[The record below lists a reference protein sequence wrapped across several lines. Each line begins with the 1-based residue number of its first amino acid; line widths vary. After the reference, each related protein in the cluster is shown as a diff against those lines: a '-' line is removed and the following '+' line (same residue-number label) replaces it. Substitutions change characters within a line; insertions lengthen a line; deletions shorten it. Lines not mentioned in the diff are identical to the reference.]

1 MIKDRFD
8 ALPAAHRDIAREALI
23 AAFGMAPIGA
33 IAAMTGGM
41 TTASVYRVEVG
52 RRKYLLRIEGEPS
65 PLRNPHQYKAMAI
78 AAEARIAPTIHYVD
92 EVARVAVMDFV
103 EQVHLKAY
111 PGGPAA
117 LARALGELFSR
128 VQATP
133 VFPYYV
139 NYPDIVARLFAH
151 VRRTG
156 LFADGVLDP
165 HVRRLELLGKAYEAG
180 ATKPVSSHN
189 DPTPG
194 NILFDGKRLW
204 LIDWESA
211 FRNDPLIDVAIVL
224 DGLVRTPDLEEI
236 FLNAWLGRAPDQD
249 IRARL
254 EVTQALTRLYYAGV
268 FLSAS
273 AAAAW
278 VKGDTDLS
286 VPSVAEFQ
294 QAVQTGRLRAGTPE
308 NWHIRGKMFLASFLS
323 GIATPGFGGPAS

>member
-1 MIKDRFD
+1 MIEDRFD
-8 ALPAAHRDIAREALI
+8 AFPAAHRDIAREALT
-23 AAFGMAPIGA
+23 ATCGTTPIDA
-33 IAAMTGGM
+33 IVAMTGGM

-52 RRKYLLRIEGEPS
+52 THKYLLRIEGEPS
-65 PLRNPHQYKAMAI
+65 PLRNPHQYKSMAI
-78 AAEARIAPTIHYVD
+78 AATAGIAPTIHYVD
-92 EVARVAVMDFV
+92 EVGRVAVMDFV
-103 EQVHLKAY
+103 EQVPLKTY

-117 LARALGELFSR
+117 LARALGELFSQ

-139 NYPDIVARLFAH
+139 HYPDIVARLFAH
-151 VRRTG
+151 VRRTC

-165 HVRRLELLGKAYEAG
+165 HVRRLELISKAYEAG
-180 ATKPVSSHN
+180 ATKLVSSHN

-194 NILFDGKRLW
+194 NILFDGERLW

-211 FRNDPLIDVAIVL
+211 CRNDPLVDTAIVL
-224 DGLVRTPDLEEI
+224 DGLVRTPVSEEV

-254 EVTQALTRLYYAGV
+254 EVTRALTRLYYAGV

-273 AAAAW
+273 AAASW
-278 VKGDTDLS
+278 VKGDTDLA
-286 VPSVAEFQ
+286 VRSVADFQ
-294 QAVQTGRLRAGTPE
+294 QAIEVGRLKAGTPE

>member
-1 MIKDRFD
+1 MIEDRFD
-8 ALPAAHRDIAREALI
+8 ALPAAHRDIAREALSATCGTTPI
-23 AAFGMAPIGA
+23 AIV
-33 IAAMTGGM
+33 AMTGGM

-52 RRKYLLRIEGEPS
+52 ARKYLLRIEGEPS
-65 PLRNPHQYKAMAI
+65 PLRNPHQYKSMAI
-78 AAEARIAPTIHYVD
+78 AAEARIAPKVHYVD

-103 EQVHLKAY
+103 EQVPLKAY

-117 LARALGELFSR
+117 LAPALGELFSR

-139 NYPDIVARLFAH
+139 HYPDIVARLFAH

-165 HVRRLELLGKAYEAG
+165 HVRRLELLSGAFAAG
-180 ATKPVSSHN
+180 ATKSVSSHN

-194 NILFDGKRLW
+194 NILYDGEHLW

-211 FRNDPLIDVAIVL
+211 CRNDPLVDIAIVL
-224 DGLVRTPDLEEI
+224 DGLVRTPELEEI
-236 FLNAWLGRAPDQD
+236 FLNAWLGRAPGQD

-254 EVTQALTRLYYAGV
+254 EVTRALTRLYYAGV

-273 AAAAW
+273 AAASW
-278 VKGDTDLS
+278 VKGDLDLS
-286 VPSVAEFQ
+286 APSVADFQ
-294 QAVQTGRLRAGTPE
+294 QAIQTGRLKAGTPE